1 LRTAA
6 APPPPRGRR
15 DVLLAPAPRAEGAAR
30 PDMDGRHA
38 PRQDQPQAPRQARHH
53 QNLRGDPQPV
63 GAHGAQALRDPHGWR
78 GDRVREEG
86 EASLR
91 SVHLLPA
98 CCTFLLSKCSD
109 AHRFQLFLADDVSR
123 LLIEINEAW
132 KIRPAVDHTVLPKG
146 KAQAKYEAVTLPE
159 NAMDMEVEQPV
170 LFTDTDTAR
179 FRGMRLEDLDEQYV
193 NVNLD
198 DDDIS
203 RADRHHQAEAVNITL
218 VDNFESGLAETDI
231 FNRFERFDI
240 ADDDTTVHI
249 TLDGHPEAP
258 STLVPSPPRPE
269 DPPQQQEQCAAPSPI
284 HEEPQQG
291 DSLKEQ
297 EEQKTTEQQPT
308 KRAKR
313 KARGK
318 GPQVIMDNQIMIP
331 GNVYQSWLKDPSS
344 LISKRRQVRSKINPI
359 KAIKIGELMDLPP
372 SALMSCSD
380 DSQEIYYP
388 QQLMQLWKECTKVKP
403 PKPSSS
409 SGDKSSSSS
418 QEKQPRNSPPQ
429 PQGDQNEMGAQ
440 PMDFTPMDFTDG
452 IEKMRANK
460 SGEFEGVF
468 DGPHGDPSVTPGSP
482 GLSRR
487 SASSSGGSGRGGF
500 LPLDPEIL
508 LQSGS
513 GRAKRRQLSSG
524 RSLGNLDPVE
534 EEFPMEQEGREFK
547 LRRLSDI
554 EPTPDLMV
562 ETEPTQTP
570 FTKQS
575 SPPDHITESIHSY
588 LKLHFESPDA
598 PPSESLSQL
607 TYGMNTAQAARL
619 FYQTC
624 VLATLDRIKV
634 TQVEP
639 YGPILISRGANM

>member
-1 LRTAA
+1 C
-6 APPPPRGRR
+6 G
-15 DVLLAPAPRAEGAAR
+15 LLAASISSDAPLFCRMAATL
-30 PDMDGRHA
+30 HA
-38 PRQDQPQAPRQARHH
+38 KINRKRLDKLDIIKICEEILNPSVPM
-53 QNLRGDPQPV
+53 
-63 GAHGAQALRDPHGWR
+63 ALRLSGILMGGVVIVYER
-78 GDRVREEG
+78 KVK
-86 EASLR
+86 
-91 SVHLLPA
+91 LLY
-98 CCTFLLSKCSD
+98 
-109 AHRFQLFLADDVSR
+109 DDVSR

-624 VLATLDRIKV
+624 VALLFIDH
-634 TQVEP
+634 
-639 YGPILISRGANM
+639 L

>member
-1 LRTAA
+1 MFYSHQ
-6 APPPPRGRR
+6 
-15 DVLLAPAPRAEGAAR
+15 LLARKAPLGQIWMAATL
-30 PDMDGRHA
+30 HA
-38 PRQDQPQAPRQARHH
+38 KINRKRLDKLDIIKICEEILNPSVPM
-53 QNLRGDPQPV
+53 
-63 GAHGAQALRDPHGWR
+63 ALRLSGILMGGVVIVYER
-78 GDRVREEG
+78 KVK
-86 EASLR
+86 
-91 SVHLLPA
+91 LLY
-98 CCTFLLSKCSD
+98 
-109 AHRFQLFLADDVSR
+109 DDVSR
-123 LLIEINEAW
+123 LLVEINEAW

-284 HEEPQQG
+284 REEPQQG

-344 LISKRRQVRSKINPI
+344 LISKRRQVRSKINPM

-500 LPLDPEIL
+500 LPLDPKIQ

>member
-1 LRTAA
+1 MFYSHQ
-6 APPPPRGRR
+6 
-15 DVLLAPAPRAEGAAR
+15 LLARKAPLGQIWMAATL
-30 PDMDGRHA
+30 HA
-38 PRQDQPQAPRQARHH
+38 KINRKRLVKLDIIKICEEILNPSVPM
-53 QNLRGDPQPV
+53 
-63 GAHGAQALRDPHGWR
+63 ALRLSGILMGGVVIVYER
-78 GDRVREEG
+78 KVK
-86 EASLR
+86 
-91 SVHLLPA
+91 LLY
-98 CCTFLLSKCSD
+98 
-109 AHRFQLFLADDVSR
+109 DDVSR

-159 NAMDMEVEQPV
+159 NAVDMEVEQPV
-170 LFTDTDTAR
+170 FFTDTYTTR

-284 HEEPQQG
+284 CEEPQQGQVSSAG

-318 GPQVIMDNQIMIP
+318 GPQVIIDNQIMIP

-344 LISKRRQVRSKINPI
+344 LTSKRRQVRSKINPI

-372 SALMSCSD
+372 SALMSFSN

-388 QQLMQLWKECTKVKP
+388 QQLMQLWKECTKVKT

-418 QEKQPRNSPPQ
+418 QEKQPRNPSPQ

-487 SASSSGGSGRGGF
+487 SASSSGGSGRGAF
-500 LPLDPEIL
+500 LPLDPEIQ

-534 EEFPMEQEGREFK
+534 EEFPMEQEEREFK
-547 LRRLSDI
+547 LRRLSDM

-570 FTKQS
+570 FMKQS

>member
-1 LRTAA
+1 
-6 APPPPRGRR
+6 
-15 DVLLAPAPRAEGAAR
+15 
-30 PDMDGRHA
+30 
-38 PRQDQPQAPRQARHH
+38 
-53 QNLRGDPQPV
+53 
-63 GAHGAQALRDPHGWR
+63 
-78 GDRVREEG
+78 
-86 EASLR
+86 
-91 SVHLLPA
+91 
-98 CCTFLLSKCSD
+98 
-109 AHRFQLFLADDVSR
+109 
-123 LLIEINEAW
+123 
-132 KIRPAVDHTVLPKG
+132 
-146 KAQAKYEAVTLPE
+146 
-159 NAMDMEVEQPV
+159 MDMEVEQPV

-249 TLDGHPEAP
+249 TLDEHPEAP

-269 DPPQQQEQCAAPSPI
+269 DPPQQQEQCAAPSSI
-284 HEEPQQG
+284 REEPQQG

-440 PMDFTPMDFTDG
+440 PMGFTPMDFTDG

-534 EEFPMEQEGREFK
+534 EEFPMEQEGRECK

-624 VLATLDRIKV
+624 A
-634 TQVEP
+634 
-639 YGPILISRGANM
+639 GFILCSLSNARQHQGHAGGTIRAHPDLEGHKHVISP

>member
-1 LRTAA
+1 
-6 APPPPRGRR
+6 
-15 DVLLAPAPRAEGAAR
+15 
-30 PDMDGRHA
+30 
-38 PRQDQPQAPRQARHH
+38 
-53 QNLRGDPQPV
+53 
-63 GAHGAQALRDPHGWR
+63 
-78 GDRVREEG
+78 
-86 EASLR
+86 
-91 SVHLLPA
+91 
-98 CCTFLLSKCSD
+98 
-109 AHRFQLFLADDVSR
+109 
-123 LLIEINEAW
+123 
-132 KIRPAVDHTVLPKG
+132 
-146 KAQAKYEAVTLPE
+146 
-159 NAMDMEVEQPV
+159 MDMEVEQPV

-554 EPTPDLMV
+554 EPTP
-562 ETEPTQTP
+562 
-570 FTKQS
+570 
-575 SPPDHITESIHSY
+575 
-588 LKLHFESPDA
+588 
-598 PPSESLSQL
+598 
-607 TYGMNTAQAARL
+607 G
-619 FYQTC
+619 
-624 VLATLDRIKV
+624 
-634 TQVEP
+634 
-639 YGPILISRGANM
+639 